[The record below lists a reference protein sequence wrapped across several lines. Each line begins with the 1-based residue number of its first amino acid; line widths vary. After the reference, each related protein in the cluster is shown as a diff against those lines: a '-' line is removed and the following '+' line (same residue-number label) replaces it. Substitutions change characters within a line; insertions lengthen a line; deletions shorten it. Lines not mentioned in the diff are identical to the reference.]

1 MSGATAFRKELRL
14 TFLGNKQYAHPS
26 LLLFYIIHGGTA
38 LTLQQSQH
46 TICAVIHDRAHM
58 L

>member
-14 TFLGNKQYAHPS
+14 TFLGSKQYAHPS
-26 LLLFYIIHGGTA
+26 LLFYIIRGGMA

-46 TICAVIHDRAHM
+46 TICAVIHDTAHM